1 MYLWKRIMNSMI
13 VRNIHI
19 LLLVALFSLT
29 AACQKSEPQSEAGVP
44 LAFSAMTEDVVPA
57 KAGAGSE
64 ITDAAKLKNDSF
76 GIYGI
81 YTPTEDDE
89 DGTNVFLSSA
99 AMEVSHNG
107 TQWTYSPTAYWS
119 INQFYRF
126 RAYHPYSGDAFVVN
140 PSSDTHRLMIE
151 YKVAAGQE
159 DLLVGFTALE
169 ADVMNIQ
176 KKVSINF
183 KHALCALQFK
193 VAFKNSA
200 YISDDYTDQITSFHL
215 HGIIPTGTLVYGH
228 EDGNE
233 LVEELRWIATYYDDS
248 DYYEW
253 TGSREFGKYNG
264 SNAVTILDGG
274 QGLVFAIPQSIS
286 STPEKPTSVHFTTA
300 RGGAADHHATLPAV
314 TWEPGKIYTYTLL
327 IEKSDIEVLISIKDW
342 NEVQS
347 NENIYI

>member
-1 MYLWKRIMNSMI
+1 MA
-13 VRNIHI
+13 VRNINI
-19 LLLVALFSLT
+19 LLVSALLLL
-29 AACQKSEPQSEAGVP
+29 AACQKPEPYHEAGVP
-44 LAFSAMTEDVVPA
+44 LTFSAIAEDVVPA

-64 ITDAAKLKNDSF
+64 ITDAENLTEESF

-89 DGTNVFLSSA
+89 EGTNVFLSSA

-126 RAYHPYSGDAFVVN
+126 RAYHPYEGDAFVVN

-169 ADVMNIQ
+169 ANVTNIQ
-176 KKVSINF
+176 KKVPINF

-228 EDGNE
+228 EEENG

-253 TGSREFGKYNG
+253 TGSKEFGKYDGN
-264 SNAVTILDGG
+264 NAVTILDGELG
-274 QGLVFAIPQSIS
+274 MVFAIPQTIS
-286 STPEKPTSVHFTTA
+286 STPEKSTSVHFKTA
-300 RGGAADHHATLPAV
+300 QGGDSDHHATLPFI

-327 IEKSDIEVLISIKDW
+327 IENSDIKVLVSIKDW
-342 NEVQS
+342 NVFQA

>member
-1 MYLWKRIMNSMI
+1 MTGRY
-13 VRNIHI
+13 IHI
-19 LLLVALFSLT
+19 LLISVLT
-29 AACQKSEPQSEAGVP
+29 MAAACQKPEPHHEAGVP
-44 LAFSAMTEDVVPA
+44 LTFSAIAEDVVPA
-57 KAGAGSE
+57 KTGAGSE
-64 ITDAAKLKNDSF
+64 ITDAENLTEEPF

-140 PSSDTHRLMIE
+140 PASDTHRLMIE

-169 ADVMNIQ
+169 ANVTNIQ
-176 KKVSINF
+176 KKVPINF

-200 YISDDYTDQITSFHL
+200 DIPDDYTDQITSFHL

-233 LVEELRWIATYYDDS
+233 LVEELRWIATYYDAS
-248 DYYEW
+248 DYYDW
-253 TGSREFGKYNG
+253 TGSKEFGKYDDN
-264 SNAVTILDGG
+264 NAVTIFDGEHG
-274 QGLVFAIPQSIS
+274 MVFAIPQTIS
-286 STPEKPTSVHFTTA
+286 STPEKSTSVHFKTA
-300 RGGAADHHATLPAV
+300 RGGAADHQATLPSV

-327 IEKSDIEVLISIKDW
+327 IEKSDITVLISIKDW